1 MTTTSKL
8 FVVECHRVL
17 CMMNSNSTAMWIM
30 IHLNQST
37 NKNQKT
43 TKQIQ
48 FTNFFFS
55 STLFIDDRRRGTR
68 IRPTEDN
75 RRHTLGHTNDMHAYS
90 QQNQN
95 LQQRAMDLEVNIL
108 SNLTS
113 FMTDKTNKRKES
125 EWKISCH
132 ASLSFN
138 GAEYFIVFYFT

>member
-1 MTTTSKL
+1 
-8 FVVECHRVL
+8 
-17 CMMNSNSTAMWIM
+17 MWIM

-113 FMTDKTNKRKES
+113 FMTDKTNKRS
-125 EWKISCH
+125 ERASEKYPAMRHFRLMELNISLCFTSRKKRSAIYF
-132 ASLSFN
+132 ASDAS
-138 GAEYFIVFYFT
+138 